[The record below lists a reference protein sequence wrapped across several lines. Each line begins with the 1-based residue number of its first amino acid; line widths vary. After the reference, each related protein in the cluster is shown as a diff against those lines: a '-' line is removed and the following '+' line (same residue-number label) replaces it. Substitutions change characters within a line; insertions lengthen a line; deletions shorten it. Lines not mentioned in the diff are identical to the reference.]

1 MGLLSG
7 AASVTR
13 FNLPVRPQEIDFEPA
28 AFRAIAPGSEVRESA
43 GFVPV
48 EPGAGYQVGAGR
60 WAFRVRVDRLRADPT
75 TVRERTKQL
84 VAAEMEATGA
94 PFVGPKKR
102 RQLRNLA
109 EEELIVQASPR
120 SKIIECAIDGDVLYV
135 ASTAKG
141 QLGQVVTL
149 LRRVGVTAE
158 PKAPWVDR
166 QDADPETDLVD
177 MREPGE
183 SVLGCRFL
191 RGLLGDRVLAFEP
204 EAGRVV
210 LQTSQARVTLA
221 GEVLPDLL
229 RYAERGAEVL
239 SAKLTTGEVAFR
251 LDGPSWRV
259 SGLRVDTDR
268 HEHWIGLLDE
278 RLEKISAVFDLLDA
292 KYAELDPARRP
303 APVVREAAGGGGG
316 GVGSDGGRVVPIR
329 NRSSF

>member
-13 FNLPVRPQEIDFEPA
+13 FNLPVRPQEIDFEAA
-28 AFRAIAPGSEVRESA
+28 AFRAIAPGSEVRESV

-48 EPGAGYQVGAGR
+48 ELEAEYAVGTGR

-75 TVRERTKQL
+75 IVRERVKQL

-102 RQLRNLA
+102 RQLKNLA
-109 EEELIVQASPR
+109 EEELIVQSTPR
-120 SKIIECAIDGDVLYV
+120 STILECAIDGDVLYV
-135 ASTAKG
+135 ATTAKG
-141 QLGQVVTL
+141 QLGHVLTL

-166 QDADPETDLVD
+166 QDADPPSDLIE

-191 RGLLGDRVLAFEP
+191 NALLGDRLLTFEP
-204 EAGRVV
+204 VAGRVV
-210 LQTSQARVTLA
+210 LQTRQAKVTLA
-221 GEVLPDLL
+221 GEVLPELL
-229 RYAERGAEVL
+229 RYAERGAEIV
-239 SAKLTTGEVAFR
+239 SAKLTTGEVTFR

-259 SGLRVDTDR
+259 SGLRVETDR
-268 HEHWIGLLDE
+268 HEHWVGLLDE
-278 RLEKISAVFDLLDA
+278 RLEKIAAVYELLDG

-303 APVVREAAGGGGG
+303 APVVREAAGGGAGG
-316 GVGSDGGRVVPIR
+316 GGQVVPIR
-329 NRSSF
+329 G